1 VADRVPQT
9 LTLEV
14 DAYEGSIAGRMSNEA
29 GTSVEFGGWLG
40 LAGALER
47 FLGEDQPPKPPD
59 EEPA

>member
-1 VADRVPQT
+1 VPDRVPQT

-47 FLGEDQPPKPPD
+47 LLGENDPAEPPD
-59 EEPA
+59 GEPA

>member
-1 VADRVPQT
+1 VPDRVPQT

-47 FLGEDQPPKPPD
+47 FLGEDDLLELPD
-59 EEPA
+59 EESA